1 MRESYARSCC
11 AVVTKAKSGGV
22 APTIDDG
29 TAPTAGCEPVPFD
42 FESADFL
49 EKMNVC
55 AYKIASA
62 DLVNLPLIE
71 HVAKKNKPLILSTG
85 MSKISEIDEAIE
97 TVRSTGNN
105 NLAI

>member
-1 MRESYARSCC
+1 MQEEKKLLIFS
-11 AVVTKAKSGGV
+11 T
-22 APTIDDG
+22 
-29 TAPTAGCEPVPFD
+29 PFD

-55 AYKIASA
+55 AFKIASA

-85 MSKISEIDEAIE
+85 MSKISEIDEAVE
-97 TVRSTGNN
+97 TVRSTGNKI
-105 NLAI
+105 LQFYIVIHRILLLILK